1 MGELKKV
8 PRNSEL
14 GRLIE
19 EVLNVGIELP
29 VTNTNDLP
37 KDVRKQL
44 QNSEVVTSPYDL
56 GLKNYRRK

>member
-19 EVLNVGIELP
+19 KVLNAGIELP

-37 KDVRKQL
+37 KNVQKQL